1 MTVQMIEAY
10 YRAFNARDYTGML
23 ALVADELKHD
33 INQGPRELGRDSF
46 AVFLQRMDE
55 RYSEQISDLVVLS
68 DARGER
74 FATEFTVTGTYLKAD
89 AGFPAAHGQH
99 YELPGGAFF
108 EVDDNQITRV
118 TMYYNLRDW
127 LEQVRG

>member
-23 ALVADELKHD
+23 ALVADEVKHD
-33 INQGPRELGRDSF
+33 INQGPREVGRDSF
-46 AVFLQRMDE
+46 AVFLKRMDE
-55 RYSEQISDLVVLS
+55 RYSEQISELVVLS
-68 DARGER
+68 DKHGER
-74 FATEFTVTGTYLKAD
+74 FAAEFTVTGKYINAD
-89 AGFPAAHGQH
+89 AGFPAAHGQR
-99 YELPGGAFF
+99 YELPAGAFF

>member
-10 YRAFNARDYTGML
+10 YRAFNARDYMGML
-23 ALVADELKHD
+23 ALVADEVKHD
-33 INQGPRELGRDSF
+33 INQGPRELGRDAL
-46 AVFLQRMDE
+46 AVFLRRMDE
-55 RYSEQISDLVVLS
+55 RYSEQISELVVLS
-68 DARGER
+68 DERGER
-74 FATEFTVTGTYLKAD
+74 FAAEFTVTGKYLSAD
-89 AGFPAAHGQH
+89 AGFPAAHGQR

-108 EVDDNQITRV
+108 EVVDNQITRV